1 MTSSVRSERESGVG
15 VGGLVGGTDARALE
29 DGLVDRDEPGGD
41 RLPLR
46 ARFLGGEAEE
56 AVGGSCFF

>member
-1 MTSSVRSERESGVG
+1 MSSSIRSERESGVG
-15 VGGLVGGTDARALE
+15 VGGLMGGTDARALG
-29 DGLVDRDEPGGD
+29 DGADEPGGEK
-41 RLPLR
+41 LPLR